1 MNAAQA
7 SSANIASKLSDMAAA
22 RPYSPAIW
30 YPYGRAAD
38 GRVTYTHYTYKQ
50 LDDDSNAIAAG
61 LEAYGIGTGV
71 RTVLMVKPSL
81 EFFSLVFGVF
91 KAGAVPV
98 VVDPGI
104 GLSSLKQCLG
114 EAEPHA
120 FIGIPSAHVARVI
133 LGWSKGTIDKLVTV
147 GRRWFWGGTTLG
159 EIREMGRADWTLPPR
174 AADDIAAVLFTSGST
189 GIPKGVIYRH
199 GNFMA
204 QVEMIRDTY
213 DIRPGEV
220 DLPTFPLFALF
231 DPALGMTTI
240 VPDMDPRKPAQVDPR
255 KIIEAIEDFG
265 VTNMFGSPALLNA
278 VSLYGA
284 EHGVKLPTLKRV
296 ISAGAPVPARVM
308 ARTLQMLPEGACIN
322 TPYGA
327 TESLPIA
334 TASSAEILGET
345 AAETDLGRGVCVGHP
360 VERADVKVIR
370 ISDEPIE
377 TWSDDLELPAGE
389 VGEIT
394 IGGPM
399 VTREYYNR
407 PKHNALSKIECPNTE
422 FGFRHRMGDV
432 GYLDEQGRIWFCG
445 RKAHRVTL
453 EDGEVLYSVPS
464 EGVFNAH
471 PKVYRTALVSVTR
484 DAKKSA
490 ALCVELDP
498 GQSMTS
504 EELDREMGVIAAAHE
519 HTRRITEFHLHP
531 SFPVDIRHNAKIGR
545 EKLSIWAQGRKP

>member
-1 MNAAQA
+1 MHDLP
-7 SSANIASKLSDMAAA
+7 SSANIASKLSEMAAA
-22 RPYSPAIW
+22 QPYSPAIW

-61 LEAYGIGTGV
+61 LEAYGIGAGV
-71 RTVLMVKPSL
+71 RAVLMVKPSL
-81 EFFSLVFGVF
+81 EFFSLVFGIF

-120 FIGIPSAHVARVI
+120 FIGIPPAHVARVI
-133 LGWSKGTIDKLVTV
+133 LGWSKGTIEKLVTV
-147 GRRWFWGGTTLG
+147 GRRWFWGGKTLG
-159 EIREMGRADWTLPPR
+159 EIREMGSADWTLPPR
-174 AADDIAAVLFTSGST
+174 AAEDVAAVLFTSGST

-204 QVEMIRDTY
+204 QVEMIRDAY

-255 KIIEAIEDFG
+255 KIVEAIENFG
-265 VTNMFGSPALLNA
+265 VTNMFGSPALLNT

-308 ARTLQMLPEGACIN
+308 ARTLQMLPEDARIN

-377 TWSDDLELPAGE
+377 TWSDDLEVPVGQ

-394 IGGPM
+394 IAGPM
-399 VTREYYNR
+399 VTRGYYNR
-407 PKHNALSKIECPNTE
+407 PQHNALSKIECPGTE

-453 EDGEVLYSVPS
+453 DDGEVLYSVPS

-484 DAKKSA
+484 NGAKSA

-498 GQSMTS
+498 GESMSAEALRTDMS
-504 EELDREMGVIAAAHE
+504 AIAAAHD

-545 EKLSIWAQGRKP
+545 EKLSVWAQGQTP